1 MPHPLST
8 RGNLGFGE
16 KWKPRPVGPDGRPVP
31 AWQWRLECYLGFQS
45 AGAGNVHITV
55 GPAER
60 VAGVRVDAITVP
72 SGEE

>member
-31 AWQWRLECYLGFQS
+31 AWQWRLECYLGFKS
-45 AGAGNVHITV
+45 AGAGKTVQISV
-55 GPAER
+55 GPAKR
-60 VAGVRVDAITVP
+60 VAGVHVDAITVP
-72 SGEE
+72 SGE